1 MEKIPVL
8 VRGIISQP
16 HSQPNEAQKEEAK
29 HIQETIPR
37 LLQLLPPI
45 FGSRDLSNTRAS
57 YLGNLAADGGYIY
70 QDKRHKAALD
80 EMLSGLVLRANSLET
95 VLLDSPKMKLDLRGV
110 EAGARLRAVQAAAY
124 DRFCKSVEVV

>member
-1 MEKIPVL
+1 MEKIPIL
-8 VRGIISQP
+8 VRGIVSQP
-16 HSQPNEAQKEEAK
+16 HSQPNEAQKDQAK
-29 HIQETIPR
+29 HIRDTIPR

-45 FGSRDLSNTRAS
+45 FGSRDVGNNRTS
-57 YLGNLAADGGYIY
+57 YGNDSSYVY
-70 QDKRHKAALD
+70 HDKRHKAALD

-95 VLLDSPKMKLDLRGV
+95 VLLDGPKMKLDLRGV